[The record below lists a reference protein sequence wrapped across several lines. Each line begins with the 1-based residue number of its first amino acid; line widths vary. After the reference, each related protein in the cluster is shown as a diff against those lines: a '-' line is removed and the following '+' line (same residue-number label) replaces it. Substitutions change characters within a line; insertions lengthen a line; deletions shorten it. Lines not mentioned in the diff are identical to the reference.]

1 MRNGLTITALML
13 ASAMTLNAQTPQQA
27 PQTTPPQ
34 APAAPAA
41 AAPAAAPQAER
52 QTPVTDS
59 ARAQAGQAITITGCL
74 KEEKD
79 VPGLKP
85 NVAERAGVSEDYIL
99 TNVKMAA
106 SSKVSGIALAT
117 RYEVEGPSNDEL
129 KKHINHQVEL
139 TGTITQAAPAGN
151 DETADF
157 KATAVKMVAAT
168 CPAQ

>member
-1 MRNGLTITALML
+1 ML
-13 ASAMTLNAQTPQQA
+13 ASALTLNAQAPQTA

-34 APAAPAA
+34 PAAD
-41 AAPAAAPQAER
+41 R

-59 ARAQAGQAITITGCL
+59 ARAQAGQTITITGCL

-139 TGTITQAAPAGN
+139 TGTITQPTPAGN

-168 CPAQ
+168 CAAQ

>member
-1 MRNGLTITALML
+1 MRTGLTITALML
-13 ASAMTLNAQTPQQA
+13 ASALTLNAQA
-27 PQTTPPQ
+27 PQTTPQTTPPQ
-34 APAAPAA
+34 PPAD
-41 AAPAAAPQAER
+41 R
-52 QTPVTDS
+52 QTPVTDA
-59 ARAQAGQAITITGCL
+59 ARAQVGQVITITGCL

-129 KKHINHQVEL
+129 KKHVNHQIEV
-139 TGTITQAAPAGN
+139 TGTITQPTT
-151 DETADF
+151 TASDDTPDF